1 VGAFTLYP
9 FAQAIWTSLQID
21 SPILEPHF
29 AGVDNYV
36 ELLTS
41 EFFGAALRVTLQ
53 FSFIA
58 TPLVVTLAVLAAS
71 LLNQPFPGNAA
82 LRVGMLIPWA
92 LPASAVGVIWKWLF
106 IDQFGALNAL
116 LYSSHLISAYVPWLT
131 TPSLAMFAV
140 IVAHIW
146 AALPLATILVL
157 VAMRAIPAD
166 LYDAAAIDGAG
177 VLHRFRHVTLPGIR
191 PMLVI
196 VAIYEAILALTS
208 FDITFSLTHGGPG
221 TATTLITYFTWSES
235 FKMLNFGH
243 GAALAIII
251 AVGTLVAILGLLR
264 ALPPGALMDVA
275 PDARGT
281 SS

>member
-1 VGAFTLYP
+1 
-9 FAQAIWTSLQID
+9 
-21 SPILEPHF
+21 
-29 AGVDNYV
+29 
-36 ELLTS
+36 
-41 EFFGAALRVTLQ
+41 
-53 FSFIA
+53 
-58 TPLVVTLAVLAAS
+58 
-71 LLNQPFPGNAA
+71 
-82 LRVGMLIPWA
+82 
-92 LPASAVGVIWKWLF
+92 
-106 IDQFGALNAL
+106 
-116 LYSSHLISAYVPWLT
+116 
-131 TPSLAMFAV
+131 
-140 IVAHIW
+140 
-146 AALPLATILVL
+146 
-157 VAMRAIPAD
+157 
-166 LYDAAAIDGAG
+166 
-177 VLHRFRHVTLPGIR
+177 VTLPGIR